1 MRWRSGKR
9 LLWLIAASATAYGF
23 VQFGLPTFYEWQR
36 YNSYRETVLTKS
48 LEICKEIRV
57 ANLRTHAIPIPR
69 GGDLPANKIDAFCNC
84 TKEGD
89 ANSITKDEWQYLR
102 LHRDILPSMKIKQ
115 EATFQKCLAD
125 AR

>member
-1 MRWRSGKR
+1 MRWSSGKR
-9 LLWLIAASATAYGF
+9 LLWLIAASVMIYGF
-23 VQFGLPTFYEWQR
+23 VQFGMPTFYEWQR
-36 YNSYRETVLTKS
+36 YNSYREIFLTKS
-48 LEICKEIRV
+48 LETCKEIRV

-89 ANSITKDEWQYLR
+89 ANSIMKDEWEYLR
-102 LHRDILPSMKIKQ
+102 RYRDTLPSMKIKQ